1 MRCFSK
7 TLFTTMVVL
16 GTGQVFAQPVIIQGG
31 QITNPPPGANPTQQN
46 GQILNGQP
54 AQTVTIN
61 QQYGSQLYQNAD
73 IRRSL
78 NLTDDQFTRLNSAN
92 DQLRQR
98 YLEQSGRLN
107 SLPTAERAAEIQK
120 LQAGLRDDFY
130 RSAAGIFT
138 PEQLQRYRQLDYQNQ
153 GLNAFANPEVRRNL
167 NLTDE
172 QVRKLQEFQAQTTAQ
187 SAATNSSPAGR
198 DSSTP
203 YPIFREP
210 TFGRTSAV
218 LNPEQREAWLK
229 MLGEP
234 YKTPAVGT
242 SNPGKK

>member
-1 MRCFSK
+1 MRWITNK
-7 TLFTTMVVL
+7 LLTTLVVL
-16 GTGQVFAQPVIIQGG
+16 GTGQAFAQPVIIQGG
-31 QITNPPPGANPTQQN
+31 QTTNPPNPVPQN
-46 GQILNGQP
+46 GQTLNGQP
-54 AQTVTIN
+54 AQTVATN
-61 QQYGSQLYQNAD
+61 QQSGNYLYQNAD

-78 NLTDDQFTRLNSAN
+78 NLTEEQFTRLNTAN
-92 DQLRQR
+92 EQLRKR
-98 YLEQSGRLN
+98 YEEQSTRVN

-120 LQAGLRDDFY
+120 LQTGLRDDFY

-138 PEQLQRYRQLDYQNQ
+138 PEQFARYRQLDYQSQ
-153 GLNAFANPEVRRNL
+153 GLNAFGNPEVRRNL

-172 QVRKLQEFQAQTTAQ
+172 QVRKLQEFQAQTSSQNALING
-187 SAATNSSPAGR
+187 ATTR
-198 DSSTP
+198 QDSSTP

-234 YKTPAVGT
+234 YKTPPAAT
-242 SNPGKK
+242 SNAGKK